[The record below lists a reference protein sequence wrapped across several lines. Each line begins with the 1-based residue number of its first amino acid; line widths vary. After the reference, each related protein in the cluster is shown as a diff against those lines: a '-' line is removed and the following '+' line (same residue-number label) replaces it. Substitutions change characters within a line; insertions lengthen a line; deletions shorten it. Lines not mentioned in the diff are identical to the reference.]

1 MLHGSE
7 HECYSLTTPESLS
20 LIVMRGP
27 GRFPG
32 LSPNSLILVPTEFRI
47 QDPSS
52 NPRAFVSA
60 PPTPPTSK
68 RRLVKFPVERGG
80 DLGHTLASAS
90 NLPGDLDEVTLIK
103 RISYCARELSEVDRK
118 RTDEHAV
125 AWRAK
130 PPGLSLLPL
139 TCR

>member
-20 LIVMRGP
+20 LKAMSDH

-32 LSPNSLILVPTEFRI
+32 PSPKSLILVPTQFRI
-47 QDPSS
+47 QDASR
-52 NPRAFVSA
+52 NPRIFVSA
-60 PPTPPTSK
+60 PPPRLTSR

-90 NLPGDLDEVTLIK
+90 NLPGDLDEVTLIQP
-103 RISYCARELSEVDRK
+103 ISYCAGGCLRWTGRELINILWLVGQK
-118 RTDEHAV
+118 LQPV
-125 AWRAK
+125 APASH
-130 PPGLSLLPL
+130 L
-139 TCR
+139 

>member
-7 HECYSLTTPESLS
+7 HECYSLTTSGSLS
-20 LIVMRGP
+20 LIAMRDH

-32 LSPNSLILVPTEFRI
+32 PSPNSLILVPTQFRI
-47 QDPSS
+47 QDASS

-60 PPTPPTSK
+60 PPPRLTSR

-80 DLGHTLASAS
+80 DLGHTLASAA

-103 RISYCARELSEVDRK
+103 SISYCARGLSEVDRK
-118 RTDEHAV
+118 RTNEHPV
-125 AWRAK
+125 ACRAK
-130 PPGLSLLPL
+130 TPGLLLLPL